1 MAHDH
6 LTTALAAATARAW
19 PEALRG
25 LLAVWRDTRSP
36 VVATA
41 LEQVSA
47 RAAALVPVPIAQ
59 TSGTHNVIWPR

>member
-41 LEQVSA
+41 LE
-47 RAAALVPVPIAQ
+47 
-59 TSGTHNVIWPR
+59 